1 MTATPPRDWTALR
14 WPDLAAADTANW
26 IAVLPLA
33 ATEQHGPHLPL
44 GTDILIAEAY
54 LARAKQLLA
63 PSVPAS
69 FLPLQNIGLSSEHGD
84 FPGTLTLPPD
94 VVINSWLAIGESV
107 AAAGLRK
114 MVLVTSHGGNSAAM
128 TLAAQELRARHGM
141 LAVTTSWARFGV
153 PDGLFSADELRHG
166 IHGGAIETSIML
178 AHAPQLVDLE
188 RIDNF
193 QSAGQTMAQDYRWL
207 STQRPAPM
215 AWQTQDLHVSGAVGD
230 AREASA
236 DKGRLLIDHG
246 AQAFCAL
253 LEDVARFD
261 LAALDRAPQV

>member
-54 LARAKQLLA
+54 LARVKQLLA

-94 VVINSWLAIGESV
+94 VVINSWLAIGDSV

-114 MVLVTSHGGNSAAM
+114 MVLVTSHGGNSAAL

-193 QSAGQTMAQDYRWL
+193 QSAGQTMAQ
-207 STQRPAPM
+207 P
-215 AWQTQDLHVSGAVGD
+215 
-230 AREASA
+230 
-236 DKGRLLIDHG
+236 
-246 AQAFCAL
+246 
-253 LEDVARFD
+253 
-261 LAALDRAPQV
+261 PQP